1 MNSTQIATV
10 ATGIISLI
18 QTGQEI
24 YRAAADAM
32 DSIEKQA
39 ALAGKDKKTWVL
51 DYMKNE
57 ILKGEGWD
65 RYWFTIL
72 SDFIDKI
79 KAAYNLV
86 KDLINK

>member
-10 ATGIISLI
+10 ASGVISLI

-24 YRAAADAM
+24 YRATANAM

-39 ALAGKDKKTWVL
+39 TLAGKDKKTWVL
-51 DYMKNE
+51 DYIKNE

-65 RYWFTIL
+65 EWVTIL
-72 SDFIDKI
+72 SNFIDKI
-79 KAAYNLV
+79 KTMYNTV

>member
-1 MNSTQIATV
+1 MNSTQIAAV
-10 ATGIISLI
+10 ASGVISLI

-51 DYMKNE
+51 DYVKNE
-57 ILKGEGWD
+57 ILKGQGWD
-65 RYWFTIL
+65 KWATIL
-72 SDFIDKI
+72 SEFIDKI
-79 KAAYNLV
+79 KSMYNTV
-86 KDLINK
+86 KDLIKK